1 MACPEDYI
9 RADYKH
15 APVAKY
21 PRRHAFF
28 AHVTKSCYQSSYRN
42 DIGSFF
48 NLDEQLLKTKKLMQ
62 KRAEK
67 WTSTAPGGSSAA
79 AHLAREAAALADQNV
94 LDQFAVKY
102 TGPDKKLRNSRSEPR
117 LTSEYRDKL
126 RGRQHGFS

>member
-28 AHVTKSCYQSSYRN
+28 AH
-42 DIGSFF
+42 
-48 NLDEQLLKTKKLMQ
+48 